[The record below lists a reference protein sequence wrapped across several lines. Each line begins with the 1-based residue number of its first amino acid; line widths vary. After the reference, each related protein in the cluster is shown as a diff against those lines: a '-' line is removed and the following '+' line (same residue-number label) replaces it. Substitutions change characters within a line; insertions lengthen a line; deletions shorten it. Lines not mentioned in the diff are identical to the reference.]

1 MKQLTDKEAAALGVS
16 AVHHEM
22 DNGELRFRLVS
33 EAGSSYILT
42 RSTGQNGWQ
51 SSHVHHKKQEFYVV
65 EKGCALFALLQ
76 NGEVQFQ
83 KLQENESLAIPTGV
97 PHNVLLSENALLHT
111 VKYGTP
117 EEDWHPC
124 PELDALLEKPEI
136 PAP

>member
-1 MKQLTDKEAAALGVS
+1 M
-16 AVHHEM
+16 
-22 DNGELRFRLVS
+22 
-33 EAGSSYILT
+33 
-42 RSTGQNGWQ
+42 
-51 SSHVHHKKQEFYVV
+51 V

-76 NGEVQFQ
+76 NGEVQFK

-124 PELDALLEKPEI
+124 PELDALLKNAENLSL
-136 PAP
+136 